1 MSSWQAGVSCWLSGV
16 LPLAGLRPFLAVK
29 RFFPGCEETFE
40 QKRSFTE
47 MHTRKHTDVQLGGR
61 LTNMPSNSY
70 PVDLPPQQYAR
81 SPFNSMPFFF
91 KPLSKMPPEKHK
103 NVQRPMSILLH
114 RSNNILQQASG
125 KTYTK
130 RETNTIKN
138 SGDTFTTIKNTW
150 SS

>member
-1 MSSWQAGVSCWLSGV
+1 
-16 LPLAGLRPFLAVK
+16 
-29 RFFPGCEETFE
+29 
-40 QKRSFTE
+40 

-61 LTNMPSNSY
+61 LTSMPSNSY

-81 SPFNSMPFFF
+81 SPFNSMPFFL
-91 KPLSKMPPEKHK
+91 KPWSKMPPEKHK

-130 RETNTIKN
+130 RKTNTIKN
-138 SGDTFTTIKNTW
+138 SGDAFTTIKNTW
-150 SS
+150 SSQSQSMIEHEGSTRPTQPGIIVIGNAYVPRTSS